1 MTVVRCISCG
11 LRQWVPV
18 SGACRRCQARLGFSL
33 VEIPLCIHANSSDNL
48 QPTAL
53 RVGPTLRAMRLRQG
67 RSQANVSS
75 RARVPR
81 SSLSRFESNAC
92 APSLSTLARILAA
105 LGAECLYIR
114 LGSGAPPPDDREHG

>member
-1 MTVVRCISCG
+1 MTVVRCVSCG
-11 LRQWVPV
+11 LLQWVPV
-18 SGACRRCQARLGFSL
+18 SGTCRRCQAKLNFSL
-33 VEIPLCIHANSSDNL
+33 IELPLCAHENSSDHR
-48 QPTAL
+48 QSPAL

-81 SSLSRFESNAC
+81 SSLSRFESDAC
-92 APSLSTLARILAA
+92 APSLSTLAKILTA

-114 LGSGAPPPDDREHG
+114 LGKGPPH

>member
-18 SGACRRCQARLGFSL
+18 SGHCRRCQAKLGFSL
-33 VEIPLCIHANSSDNL
+33 VELPLCAHENSSDHR
-48 QPTAL
+48 QSPAL
-53 RVGPTLRAMRLRQG
+53 KVGPALRAMRLQQG

-75 RARVPR
+75 RAGVPR

-114 LGSGAPPPDDREHG
+114 LGKGPPR